1 MGSGERMHNRAAK
14 SGAQKVRLPGSAS
27 NKPTVSRRLPALL
40 HRLASLLVDETSPYF
55 RTFGLTIPATRVM
68 IGLLENGGS
77 MTVGNLSESL
87 SIDLSTT
94 SHILRRLEK
103 QGYLARQR
111 LDHDNRLVSAGL
123 TAEGRRVAEKCRNA
137 SLRHEAALI
146 GDMSEQQVALFRT
159 ILEDAYKNA
168 RKNLKLDRPHSS

>member
-1 MGSGERMHNRAAK
+1 MSSGERIHNRVAK
-14 SGAQKVRLPGSAS
+14 SGAQKVRLPNSAA
-27 NKPTVSRRLPALL
+27 NKPAVSRRLPALL
-40 HRLASLLVDETSPYF
+40 HRLASMLVDETSPYF

-68 IGLLENGGS
+68 VALLENGGS
-77 MTVGNLSESL
+77 MTVGKLSETL

-103 QGYLARQR
+103 EGYLARQR

-123 TAEGRRVAEKCRNA
+123 TAEGRRVAEKCRSA

-146 GDMSEQQVALFRT
+146 GDMTEQQVALFRT
-159 ILEDAYKNA
+159 MLEDVYENA
-168 RKNLKLDRPHSS
+168 KENLKPDRPFSS